1 MPRDDD
7 IYKRAREV
15 MCRYHGNCRGCLI
28 QSVARKERLTCEE
41 FRRKFPERDRRIV
54 MGWRAANLKTAQAV
68 MPDTIGKTE

>member
-41 FRRKFPERDRRIV
+41 FRRKFPERDR
-54 MGWRAANLKTAQAV
+54 
-68 MPDTIGKTE
+68 